1 MINDYTFGYAIIFVT
16 FDFLSF
22 QLSGFVTQYRLLLG
36 YLSLERNLITL
47 NPGVSESFY
56 EDFVGGRV
64 YVPCTRG
71 ARLWKELATLIRYFT
86 KIPSFLK
93 LGRTQEQ

>member
-36 YLSLERNLITL
+36 YLSLFI
-47 NPGVSESFY
+47 VS
-56 EDFVGGRV
+56 GL
-64 YVPCTRG
+64 
-71 ARLWKELATLIRYFT
+71 AREL
-86 KIPSFLK
+86 S
-93 LGRTQEQ
+93 

>member
-36 YLSLERNLITL
+36 YLSLVQYSHGRALRTSPIKNL
-47 NPGVSESFY
+47 
-56 EDFVGGRV
+56 
-64 YVPCTRG
+64 
-71 ARLWKELATLIRYFT
+71 RLAFLAI
-86 KIPSFLK
+86 S
-93 LGRTQEQ
+93 

>member
-36 YLSLERNLITL
+36 YLSLTHGIFEVET
-47 NPGVSESFY
+47 V
-56 EDFVGGRV
+56 
-64 YVPCTRG
+64 
-71 ARLWKELATLIRYFT
+71 KE
-86 KIPSFLK
+86 
-93 LGRTQEQ
+93 

>member
-36 YLSLERNLITL
+36 YLSL
-47 NPGVSESFY
+47 V
-56 EDFVGGRV
+56 
-64 YVPCTRG
+64 
-71 ARLWKELATLIRYFT
+71 A
-86 KIPSFLK
+86 
-93 LGRTQEQ
+93 LGY

>member
-36 YLSLERNLITL
+36 YLSL
-47 NPGVSESFY
+47 
-56 EDFVGGRV
+56 
-64 YVPCTRG
+64 
-71 ARLWKELATLIRYFT
+71 LATRPKDSPT
-86 KIPSFLK
+86 RPETQPSP
-93 LGRTQEQ
+93 R

>member
-36 YLSLERNLITL
+36 YLSLDV
-47 NPGVSESFY
+47 NPS
-56 EDFVGGRV
+56 
-64 YVPCTRG
+64 VPSC
-71 ARLWKELATLIRYFT
+71 A
-86 KIPSFLK
+86 
-93 LGRTQEQ
+93 